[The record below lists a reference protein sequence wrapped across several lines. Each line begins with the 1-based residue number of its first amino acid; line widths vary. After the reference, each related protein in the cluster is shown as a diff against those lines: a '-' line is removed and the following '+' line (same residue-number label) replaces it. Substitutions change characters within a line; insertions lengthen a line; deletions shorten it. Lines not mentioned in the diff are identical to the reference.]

1 MYLTRLGSDYGIQPN
16 QIITMKKSSTEK
28 VTYVTPKGLEKLEA
42 ELLYLRTEK
51 RRQIADHLQET
62 LGDVEDNEYLIA
74 MEEQA
79 FVEGRISQLEDLL
92 ANVKMIEP
100 GQKSKGIVDLGS
112 TVVVRESDRDAET
125 FTVVGPAEADPL
137 TGLISY
143 ESPLGKALM
152 GSKVG
157 DDIEFKA
164 PDGILK
170 FRVLAVQ

>member
-1 MYLTRLGSDYGIQPN
+1 
-16 QIITMKKSSTEK
+16 MKQKSFEK
-28 VTYVTPKGLEKLEA
+28 TTYVTPKGLEKLEA

-51 RRQIADHLQET
+51 RREIANNLQDT
-62 LGDVEDNEYLIA
+62 MGDVEDSEYLIA

-92 ANVKMIEP
+92 ANIKIIEP
-100 GQKSKGIVDLGS
+100 GQKSIGIVDLGS
-112 TVVVRESDRDAET
+112 TVVVREGDRDPET
-125 FTVVGPAEADPL
+125 FTLVGAAEADPL
-137 TGLISY
+137 TGLISN
-143 ESPLGKALM
+143 ESPLGKALL

-157 DDIEFKA
+157 DDIAFKA

>member
-1 MYLTRLGSDYGIQPN
+1 MTKI
-16 QIITMKKSSTEK
+16 SSEK
-28 VTYVTPKGLEKLEA
+28 ITYVTPKGLEKLEA
-42 ELLYLRTEK
+42 ELLYLRTQK
-51 RRQIADHLQET
+51 RREIADYLQET

-100 GQKSKGIVDLGS
+100 GQKSIGIVDLGS
-112 TVVVRESDRDAET
+112 TVVVREGDLDAET

-137 TGLISY
+137 SGLISN
-143 ESPLGKALM
+143 ESPLGKALL
-152 GSKVG
+152 GHKVG
-157 DDIEFKA
+157 DEVEFKA

-170 FRVLAVQ
+170 FRLLAVQ

>member
-1 MYLTRLGSDYGIQPN
+1 
-16 QIITMKKSSTEK
+16 MKQKSSEK
-28 VTYVTPKGLEKLEA
+28 TTYVTPKGLAKLEA

-51 RRQIADHLQET
+51 RREIANNLQDT
-62 LGDVEDNEYLIA
+62 MGDVEDNEYLIA

-92 ANVKMIEP
+92 ANVKIIEP
-100 GQKSKGIVDLGS
+100 GQKSLGIVDLGS
-112 TVVVRESDRDAET
+112 TVVVREGDRDAET
-125 FTVVGPAEADPL
+125 FMVVGPAEADPL
-137 TGLISY
+137 TGLISH
-143 ESPLGKALM
+143 ESPLGKALL

-157 DDIEFKA
+157 DEVEFKA

>member
-1 MYLTRLGSDYGIQPN
+1 LTRLVSDLNLVISRPS
-16 QIITMKKSSTEK
+16 ITMKNKSIEK
-28 VTYVTPKGLEKLEA
+28 ITYITPKGLEKLEA

-51 RRQIADHLQET
+51 RREIAVYLQET

-79 FVEGRISQLEDLL
+79 FVEGRINQLEGLL

-100 GQKSKGIVDLGS
+100 GQKSIGIVDFGS
-112 TVVVRESDRDAET
+112 TVVVREGDCDAET
-125 FTVVGPAEADPL
+125 FTLVGPAEADPL
-137 TGLISY
+137 SGLISN

-152 GSKVG
+152 GSKLG
-157 DDIEFKA
+157 DEVEFKA